1 MSPLTAP
8 PVDDAALTVLSDLN
22 FAESTRDLSRRSG
35 GAVFDEDG
43 LLLWAGA
50 HDLPVIVNGVMRTD
64 SRVPPADLLATA
76 RRFFAPR
83 DRGFTVITRGAVDA
97 DLGPACEAA
106 GLVQMGD
113 MPGLV
118 LDRRIPDA
126 SPPSGVVLRMVETDA
141 DAAAFAAV
149 NGAAYA
155 TYGMPPET
163 ATAIFARLDVLRAP
177 HIVSVVGFAGAEPAS
192 AAMVVLT
199 HGIGGI
205 YWVGTTPAARGKGL
219 AELCTRTVSNVAFD
233 MGARAV
239 VLQASPMGD
248 PIYRR
253 MGYREVTRYPY
264 WVHLAPATA

>member
-1 MSPLTAP
+1 
-8 PVDDAALTVLSDLN
+8 
-22 FAESTRDLSRRSG
+22 
-35 GAVFDEDG
+35 
-43 LLLWAGA
+43 
-50 HDLPVIVNGVMRTD
+50 
-64 SRVPPADLLATA
+64 
-76 RRFFAPR
+76 
-83 DRGFTVITRGAVDA
+83 
-97 DLGPACEAA
+97 
-106 GLVQMGD
+106 MGD

-177 HIVSVVGFAGAEPAS
+177 HIVSVVGARRRRPAS

-219 AELCTRTVSNVAFD
+219 AELCTRTVRTSRSTW
-233 MGARAV
+233 GRAPSCCRPRPW
-239 VLQASPMGD
+239 A
-248 PIYRR
+248 I
-253 MGYREVTRYPY
+253 RYTAA
-264 WVHLAPATA
+264 WATGR